1 MKNSYQI
8 QIGIRNL
15 KPWIFKKSNK
25 NSTYLFK
32 EYLVVAK
39 IRGSHFLL
47 PLDQHFTYIK
57 GLSKAEKTALRKH
70 IDRLIA
76 HYEAFQACC
85 INFQKNIFIDK

>member
-1 MKNSYQI
+1 MD
-8 QIGIRNL
+8 
-15 KPWIFKKSNK
+15 FKKSDK

-57 GLSKAEKTALRKH
+57 GLGKAEKPHYANISTDSL
-70 IDRLIA
+70 LIMKLFKPA
-76 HYEAFQACC
+76 V
-85 INFQKNIFIDK
+85 